1 MTEAIQNIITSIK
14 PEYDTDQRYRY
25 PLPNEVTL
33 FLDSEAHLIDL
44 TLKEGVLNA
53 EIWIGEDEVNL
64 TDKDV
69 EFIYNYLNGLLA
81 EQIDLTKRY
90 YDEERYEEQTSY
102 YIR

>member
-1 MTEAIQNIITSIK
+1 MKKEIQIIIESIK
-14 PEYDTDQRYRY
+14 PECDTDQRYRY

-44 TLKEGVLNA
+44 NLKEGVLNA

-69 EFIYNYLNGLLA
+69 EFIYNYLDGLLA

>member
-1 MTEAIQNIITSIK
+1 MKKELEIIIESIK
-14 PEYDTDQRYRY
+14 PAYDTDQRYRY
-25 PLPNEVTL
+25 PLPNEITL
-33 FLDSEAHLIDL
+33 YLDSELHLIDL

-53 EIWIGEDEVNL
+53 EVWIGEDEVNL

-69 EFIYNYLNGLLA
+69 EFIYNYLDGLLA

-90 YDEERYEEQTSY
+90 YEEERYEDETSY